1 MDFLKAGIKSVVGGQ
16 ETTNAHEQGIET
28 IDRLCDRVS
37 SATLLD
43 DRRGA
48 VRALKSLSKKFKLEV
63 GTRAMDILINVLQQ
77 DRPDQEIIGLTLET
91 LVNIMSFEPNVNEPE
106 KQSADSDLAKQF
118 SEIFLKKQENIS
130 TLLELL
136 EEYDFRVRWPTVKLL
151 TNLLKNQ
158 GNQIQQAILVSPL
171 GVSRLMDLLSDNR
184 EVVRND
190 GLLLLIQ
197 LTKGNAAI
205 QKIVAFENAFDR
217 LLEVIYDEGYSD
229 GGVVTED
236 CLILMHNLIKSNV
249 SNQNFFREGSYI
261 QKLVHFFDFGEVN
274 DDRAWSEPKVNN
286 VLLMLQLIRL
296 LVSPSNPVQATTSS
310 QKVMQSCGLLKILC
324 GILVSSGIPAE
335 ILTETVNTV
344 AEVIRG
350 YQPNQDYFAEVTADV
365 GAPGAPAR
373 PAIVVILMSMVND
386 KQPFSLRCA
395 VLYCFQC
402 YLYKNQVG
410 QSQIVATLLPSS
422 AEGNVITAGQ
432 LLCAGLFSSDPF
444 SNWSAATALAHA
456 MKGGKDLKEQLL
468 RVQLATGIGSAPVSL
483 LQQCTNILSQSGISV
498 QTRAGILSLLCTWLH
513 NCPLAVTHFL
523 QSSSNIPFL
532 ISCVESHSDDDFSV
546 VEGLS
551 ALLIGVLIVYNDN
564 SVESFTKDNIKR
576 TVMTRIDLEHFL
588 AKISNVSKAEEFT
601 AAVKSTQ
608 IQLPASQLVL
618 FDNEFTKLFKKL
630 EASITKALQADQDD
644 DTSAL
649 EEQRKAKLS
658 EEHNSI
664 IESYKSLI
672 RDQDKELR
680 DAKVKTAELQ
690 EEYNKAERQLQQQ
703 AVELTQ
709 LRAQIEL
716 SKGVSEETG
725 ESETQASLLQA
736 QLNPLKQELSTKDQK
751 IAELESE
758 LDSLKSEIAR
768 VRADSKVEEFMAL
781 EASASVQTFQ
791 QLNNMTMIDLD
802 QLRSQISTLQK
813 ENDSLK
819 EEAAQQR
826 ASKSLTNG
834 TMGEPE
840 DDEKKINSEYQQLK
854 LDYED
859 LLVLLEDQDIK
870 IKEYKLRLKELGE
883 NVDDEEDDEDDEEE
897 ASKETSQEEEVAA
910 LNGDRAELSSK
921 EKAVIDNNEQKL
933 GQFEPPRSESPRG
946 ELELNI
952 DGVLI
957 E

>member
-1 MDFLKAGIKSVVGGQ
+1 MDFLRAGLKSVVGSQ
-16 ETTNAHEQGIET
+16 ENTDSQSQGIET
-28 IDRLCDRVS
+28 IDRLCDRVG

-48 VRALKSLSKKFKLEV
+48 VRALKSLSKKFKLDV
-63 GTRAMDILINVLQQ
+63 GTRSMDILVNVLHQ
-77 DRPDQEIIGLTLET
+77 DRADQEITGLALET
-91 LVNIMSFEPNVNEPE
+91 LVSIMSPDASVTDPE
-106 KQSADSDLAKQF
+106 KQKVDNELSKQF

-130 TLLELL
+130 SLLELL

-151 TNLLKNQ
+151 TVLLRNQ

-171 GVSRLMDLLSDNR
+171 GVSRLMDLLADNR
-184 EVVRND
+184 EVIRND

-217 LLEVIYDEGYSD
+217 LFEVISDEGFSD

-261 QKLVHFFDFGEVN
+261 QKLIHFFDFGEPSE
-274 DDRAWSEPKVNN
+274 DRVWSEPKVNN

-296 LVSPSNPVQATTSS
+296 LVSPSNPVQATSSS

-324 GILVSSGIPAE
+324 GVLVSSGIPAE
-335 ILTETVNTV
+335 ILTENVNTV

-350 YQPNQDYFAEVTADV
+350 NQANQEFFAEVTADV
-365 GAPGAPAR
+365 GAPGSAAR
-373 PAIVVILMSMVND
+373 SAIVVLLMSMVNE

-422 AEGNVITAGQ
+422 AEANVITAGQ
-432 LLCAGLFSSDPF
+432 LLCAGLFSTDPF

-498 QTRAGILSLLCTWLH
+498 QTRAGLISLLCTWLH
-513 NCPLAVTHFL
+513 NCPLAVSHFL
-523 QSSSNIPFL
+523 QSPSNIPFL

-564 SVESFTKDNIKR
+564 SVEIFTKDNIKR
-576 TVMTRIDLEHFL
+576 TVTTRIDLEHFM
-588 AKISNVSKAEEFT
+588 AKISNVSKTEEFT
-601 AAVKSTQ
+601 SAVKSTQ
-608 IQLPASQLVL
+608 IQVAAPQLL

-630 EASITKALQADQDD
+630 EASITKALQADQDE
-644 DTSAL
+644 DTAAI

-658 EEHNSI
+658 EEHDSI
-664 IESYKSLI
+664 IESYKALI

-680 DAKVKTAELQ
+680 SLKTKSTEIQ

-736 QLNPLKQELSTKDQK
+736 QLNPLKQELQNKDTK

-758 LDSLKSEIAR
+758 LESVKGEMLR
-768 VRADSKVEEFMAL
+768 VRGDSTVDEFMAL
-781 EASASVQTFQ
+781 EANANVQTFQ
-791 QLNNMTMIDLD
+791 QLNNQTMIELD
-802 QLRSQISTLQK
+802 QMRRQMQSLQDENSKLNEQLNQQK
-813 ENDSLK
+813 ESKL
-819 EEAAQQR
+819 EENGVNNESEGE
-826 ASKSLTNG
+826 SKSK
-834 TMGEPE
+834 E
-840 DDEKKINSEYQQLK
+840 DYDQLK
-854 LDYED
+854 ADYED
-859 LLVLLEDQDIK
+859 LLVLLEDQDAK
-870 IKEYKLRLKELGE
+870 IENYKMKLKVLGE
-883 NVDDEEDDEDDEEE
+883 KVEDDEEE
-897 ASKETSQEEEVAA
+897 EEDDNEEELEG
-910 LNGDRAELSSK
+910 LNGNTNENEAAKATSDSNTENVEEKIERPESPRAELELK
-921 EKAVIDNNEQKL
+921 EEIDV
-933 GQFEPPRSESPRG
+933 
-946 ELELNI
+946 
-952 DGVLI
+952 D
-957 E
+957 

>member
-1 MDFLKAGIKSVVGGQ
+1 MDFLRAGLKSVVGSQ
-16 ETTNAHEQGIET
+16 ENTDSQSQGIET
-28 IDRLCDRVS
+28 IDRLCDRVG

-48 VRALKSLSKKFKLEV
+48 VRALKSLSKKFKLDV
-63 GTRAMDILINVLQQ
+63 GTRSMDILVNVLHQ
-77 DRPDQEIIGLTLET
+77 DRADQEITGLALET
-91 LVNIMSFEPNVNEPE
+91 LVSIMSPDASVTDPE
-106 KQSADSDLAKQF
+106 KQKVDNELSKQF

-130 TLLELL
+130 SLLELL

-151 TNLLKNQ
+151 TVLLRNQ

-171 GVSRLMDLLSDNR
+171 GVSRLMDLLADNR
-184 EVVRND
+184 EVIRND

-217 LLEVIYDEGYSD
+217 LFEVISDEGFSD

-261 QKLVHFFDFGEVN
+261 QKLIHFFDFGEPSE
-274 DDRAWSEPKVNN
+274 DRVWSEPKVNN

-296 LVSPSNPVQATTSS
+296 LVSPSNPVQATSSS

-324 GILVSSGIPAE
+324 GVLVSSGIPAE
-335 ILTETVNTV
+335 ILTENVNTV

-350 YQPNQDYFAEVTADV
+350 NQANQEFFAEVTADV
-365 GAPGAPAR
+365 GAPGSAASIYDVSSNISVQYSGAKISVLCLAAKPASDSIR
-373 PAIVVILMSMVND
+373 RRSIGDSRFADVD
-386 KQPFSLRCA
+386 GQREAAFFTSLCCA
-395 VLYCFQC
+395 VL
-402 YLYKNQVG
+402 
-410 QSQIVATLLPSS
+410 LP
-422 AEGNVITAGQ
+422 ANVITAGQ
-432 LLCAGLFSSDPF
+432 LLCAGLFSTDPF

-483 LQQCTNILSQSGISV
+483 LQQCTNILSQS
-498 QTRAGILSLLCTWLH
+498 
-513 NCPLAVTHFL
+513 
-523 QSSSNIPFL
+523 
-532 ISCVESHSDDDFSV
+532 HSDDDFSV

-564 SVESFTKDNIKR
+564 SVEIFTKDNIKR
-576 TVMTRIDLEHFL
+576 TVTTRIDLEHFM
-588 AKISNVSKAEEFT
+588 AKISNVSKTEEFT
-601 AAVKSTQ
+601 SAVKSTQ
-608 IQLPASQLVL
+608 IQVAAPQLL

-630 EASITKALQADQDD
+630 EASITKALQADQDE
-644 DTSAL
+644 DTAAI

-658 EEHNSI
+658 EEHDSI
-664 IESYKSLI
+664 IESYKALI

-680 DAKVKTAELQ
+680 SLKTKSTEIQ

-736 QLNPLKQELSTKDQK
+736 QLNPLKQELQNKDTK

-758 LDSLKSEIAR
+758 LESVKGEMLR
-768 VRADSKVEEFMAL
+768 VRGDSTVDEFMAL
-781 EASASVQTFQ
+781 EANANVQTFQ
-791 QLNNMTMIDLD
+791 QLNNQTMIELD
-802 QLRSQISTLQK
+802 QMRRQMQSLQDENSKLNEQLNQQK
-813 ENDSLK
+813 ESKL
-819 EEAAQQR
+819 EENGVNNESEGE
-826 ASKSLTNG
+826 SKSK
-834 TMGEPE
+834 E
-840 DDEKKINSEYQQLK
+840 DYDQLK
-854 LDYED
+854 ADYED
-859 LLVLLEDQDIK
+859 LLVLLEDQDAK
-870 IKEYKLRLKELGE
+870 IENYKMKLKVLGE
-883 NVDDEEDDEDDEEE
+883 KVEDDEEE
-897 ASKETSQEEEVAA
+897 EEDDNEEELEG
-910 LNGDRAELSSK
+910 LNGNTNENEAAKATSDSNTENVEEKIERPESPRAELELK
-921 EKAVIDNNEQKL
+921 EEIDV
-933 GQFEPPRSESPRG
+933 
-946 ELELNI
+946 
-952 DGVLI
+952 D
-957 E
+957 